1 MHFSNFPTFLK
12 KQNNHKWSL
21 YDFIGIEIHKL
32 KFKKNILRQTA
43 GRNHNKLHAYSFK
56 AYVTFNLT
64 KSHRS
69 VTNVVPW
76 KCFAIKG
83 IGRSDDNFLP
93 EVFQDLWL
101 VILLVWIFS
110 HQTTLRPLNPSMDVT
125 LY

>member
-1 MHFSNFPTFLK
+1 M
-12 KQNNHKWSL
+12 
-21 YDFIGIEIHKL
+21 YDFIGIEINKL
-32 KFKKNILRQTA
+32 KLKKNILRQTA

-93 EVFQDLWL
+93 EVFQDL
-101 VILLVWIFS
+101 
-110 HQTTLRPLNPSMDVT
+110 
-125 LY
+125 